1 MAQQLTATSRRL
13 AIFLL
18 GSLRV
23 AYDRTP
29 FEIKLRTATLRL
41 LAVLLLRRERPL
53 TRDHVAFTLW
63 PDETEET
70 ARTNL
75 RRHLY
80 NLRTALPAVEVPWVR
95 LDSQTIQWN
104 PEMPLDLDIAEFERL
119 ARAGDAGAI
128 DLYRGDLLESLEDEW
143 LFADRERLRALYIEA
158 LWSLAQRS
166 AARRDAATA
175 EHYLQQLLARD
186 PWREDG
192 LRVLMS
198 LRYENGDRS
207 GALRACSDFEERLRR
222 EIGASLMEETVALR
236 NAITNEA
243 PIQKLPV
250 PNNLPVRTS

>member
-80 NLRTALPAVEVPWVR
+80 NLRTALPAVDVP
-95 LDSQTIQWN
+95 
-104 PEMPLDLDIAEFERL
+104 
-119 ARAGDAGAI
+119 
-128 DLYRGDLLESLEDEW
+128 
-143 LFADRERLRALYIEA
+143 
-158 LWSLAQRS
+158 
-166 AARRDAATA
+166 
-175 EHYLQQLLARD
+175 
-186 PWREDG
+186 
-192 LRVLMS
+192 
-198 LRYENGDRS
+198 
-207 GALRACSDFEERLRR
+207 
-222 EIGASLMEETVALR
+222 
-236 NAITNEA
+236 
-243 PIQKLPV
+243 
-250 PNNLPVRTS
+250 